1 MMGSAVASPC
11 RRALQWVCV
20 AALVCLHNGLAGAQA
35 APAVSISYFETLN
48 AETLTRSGAFKA
60 TAPHLAFDAYGR
72 HFDLQL
78 ESNDR
83 IATPDLLA
91 KAGSLRLLRGSVA
104 NASGSWVRLTS
115 VDGSLR
121 GAIWDGSQL
130 FLIESAASVRDL
142 LAPPLVVAAGTTV
155 IFRLADS
162 WIQPGTMTCDSPTGS
177 AQPLAKSSS
186 SAQTGQQAYDSLLR
200 ELKGSSAVGMQ
211 AAGAT
216 TRLQISALGDSL
228 FLTQYANNEQQARNE
243 ILTRMNLV
251 DGIFSASPLNVAIQ
265 ASLID
270 VSAAAT
276 QRLDSTTKAG
286 DLLKSLAAIRSDTP
300 ELNSRGL
307 THLFTGRDIVDQN
320 DPNNASTVGIAFT
333 DALCSREA
341 GVALTEARKLSPGFE
356 SLITAHEIGHNFGA
370 VHDGDPGAT
379 SCPPNQF
386 LMSPSLVPNVRDFS
400 QCSLAAMLQ
409 RIPAASCI
417 TALPPADLSIDDL
430 GTLHAPATKSFDVV
444 VGVTNVGGL
453 TASDAEVQIVI
464 PPSLI
469 IEDAFVTG
477 GSCTSGAGTITC
489 KLDPVAGGATQ
500 KIELTLRGN
509 TVGSNSI
516 SARVSAPADS
526 QAANNSRDGTIVI
539 DPEVDLSLSL
549 QGPGSGPP
557 NTSLVSNFTIAN
569 LGTSAAGAT
578 TVEFTIPAGATVVA
592 ATAGSTACSTT
603 TNPVRCTVSSVAA
616 SGSVSGSISLSASV
630 AGTLQLS
637 GRLTG
642 VAGDNNAA
650 NDTAVATISVSNPTP
665 VRKGGGRDF
674 DTLLV
679 LAMASTALARRRVAG
694 RSNR

>member
-1 MMGSAVASPC
+1 M
-11 RRALQWVCV
+11 
-20 AALVCLHNGLAGAQA
+20 CLHSELAGAQT
-35 APAVSISYFETLN
+35 APAVSIGYFETVN
-48 AETLTRSGAFKA
+48 AETLTRSAAFKA

-83 IATPDLLA
+83 IATPDVLA
-91 KAGSLRLLRGSVA
+91 KAGSVRLLRGSVA
-104 NASGSWVRLTS
+104 NAPGSWVRLTS

-130 FLIESAASVRDL
+130 FLIESSASVRDL
-142 LAPPLVVAAGTTV
+142 VVPPLVVAADTTV

-162 WIQPGTMTCDSPTGS
+162 WIEPGTMTCDSSTGS
-177 AQPLAKSSS
+177 AQSPVKS
-186 SAQTGQQAYDSLLR
+186 GQQAYDSLLR
-200 ELKGSSAVGMQ
+200 ELKGSAVGMQ

-216 TRLQISALGDSL
+216 KRLQISAIGDSL
-228 FLTQYANNEQQARNE
+228 FLAQYASNEQQARNE

-251 DGIFSASPLNVAIQ
+251 DGIFSAPPLNVAIQ

-276 QRLDSTTKAG
+276 QGLSATTKAG
-286 DLLKSLAAIRSDTP
+286 DLLTSLADLRKNNS

-307 THLFTGRDIVDQN
+307 THLFTGRDVVDQN
-320 DPNNASTVGIAFT
+320 DANNASTVGIAFT
-333 DALCSREA
+333 DALCSKTA

-356 SLITAHEIGHNFGA
+356 SLITAHEMGHNFGA

-386 LMSPSLVPNVRDFS
+386 LMSPKLVANVRDFS
-400 QCSLAAMLQ
+400 QCSLDAMLPK
-409 RIPAASCI
+409 IAAAANCI

-430 GTLHAPATKSFDVV
+430 GTLHAPAAKSFDVI

-453 TASDAEVQIVI
+453 TASDADVEIVI

-477 GSCTSGAGTITC
+477 GSCTSGAGKITC

-509 TVGSNSI
+509 TIGSNSI
-516 SARVSAPADS
+516 SAQVTASGDS

-539 DPEVDLSLSL
+539 DPEIDLSLSL
-549 QGPGSGPP
+549 QGPGSGTP
-557 NTSLVSNFTIAN
+557 NTSLVANFTIAN
-569 LGTSAAGAT
+569 LGTSTAGAG
-578 TVEFTIPAGATVVA
+578 TVEFTIPAGATVLA
-592 ATAGSTACSTT
+592 AMAGSTACSTT
-603 TNPVRCTVSSVAA
+603 TTPVRCTVPSLAA
-616 SGSVSGSISLSASV
+616 SGSVTGSISLNASV
-630 AGTLQLS
+630 IGSLQLS

-642 VAGDNNAA
+642 VAGDSNSA
-650 NDTAVATISVSNPTP
+650 NDTAVTTISISNPTP
-665 VRKGGGRDF
+665 ARKGGGGDSGA
-674 DTLLV
+674 LLV
-679 LAMASTALARRRVAG
+679 LAMASIALARRRIAG
-694 RSNR
+694 RSTRHRA

>member
-1 MMGSAVASPC
+1 
-11 RRALQWVCV
+11 LQWVCV
-20 AALVCLHNGLAGAQA
+20 AALLCLHNGLASAQA
-35 APAVSISYFETLN
+35 KAPAVSISHFETLN
-48 AETLTRSGAFKA
+48 AETLTRSATFKA
-60 TAPHLAFDAYGR
+60 TAPRLAFDAYGR

-83 IATPDLLA
+83 IATPDVLA

-104 NASGSWVRLTS
+104 NAPGSWVRLTS

-142 LAPPLVVAAGTTV
+142 LVPPLVVAADETV

-162 WIQPGTMTCDSPTGS
+162 WIEPGTMTCDSANGS
-177 AQPLAKSSS
+177 AQPLVKS
-186 SAQTGQQAYDSLLR
+186 GQQAYDGLLQ
-200 ELKGSSAVGMQ
+200 ELKGGAVGMQ

-216 TRLQISALGDSL
+216 KGLQISVIGDPL
-228 FLTQYANNEQQARNE
+228 FLAQYANNEQQARNE

-251 DGIFSASPLNVAIQ
+251 DGIFSAPPLNIAIQ
-265 ASLID
+265 ATLID

-276 QRLDSTTKAG
+276 QNLSATTKAG
-286 DLLKSLAAIRSDTP
+286 DLLTSLADIRKNNSQ
-300 ELNSRGL
+300 LNSRGL
-307 THLFTGRDIVDQN
+307 THLFTARDVVDQN

-333 DALCSREA
+333 DALCSKEA
-341 GVALTEARKLSPGFE
+341 GVALTEARKISPGFE

-379 SCPPNQF
+379 ACPPNQF
-386 LMSPSLVPNVRDFS
+386 LMSPSLVQNVRDFS
-400 QCSLAAMLQ
+400 QCSLNAMAPKIL
-409 RIPAASCI
+409 AASCI

-430 GTLHAPATKSFDVV
+430 GTLHAPAAKSFDVI

-453 TASDAEVQIVI
+453 TASAAEVQIVI

-516 SARVSAPADS
+516 SARVSAPTDA

-539 DPEVDLSLSL
+539 DPEIDLSLSL

-557 NTSLVSNFTIAN
+557 NTGLVANFTIAN
-569 LGTSAAGAT
+569 LGTSATGAA
-578 TVEFTIPAGATVVA
+578 TVEFTIPAGATVLTAV
-592 ATAGSTACSTT
+592 AGSTACSTT

-616 SGSVSGSISLSASV
+616 SGSVTGSISLSASV

-642 VAGDNNAA
+642 VAGDSNAA
-650 NDTAVATISVSNPTP
+650 NDTAATTISIANPTP
-665 VRKGGGRDF
+665 VRKGGGGDF
-674 DTLLV
+674 GVLLV
-679 LAMASTALARRRVAG
+679 LAMASTALARRRIAG
-694 RSNR
+694 RWNRPRV

>member
-1 MMGSAVASPC
+1 V
-11 RRALQWVCV
+11 QWVCV
-20 AALVCLHNGLAGAQA
+20 AALLCLHNGLASAQTRT
-35 APAVSISYFETLN
+35 PAVSISHFETLN
-48 AETLTRSGAFKA
+48 AETLTRSATFKA
-60 TAPHLAFDAYGR
+60 TAPRLAFDAYGR

-83 IATPDLLA
+83 IATPDQLA

-142 LAPPLVVAAGTTV
+142 LVPPLVVAAGETV

-162 WIQPGTMTCDSPTGS
+162 WIEPGTMTCDSPTGS
-177 AQPLAKSSS
+177 AQPLAPAST
-186 SAQTGQQAYDSLLR
+186 QTGQQAYDGLVR
-200 ELKGSSAVGMQ
+200 ELKGSAVGMQ

-216 TRLQISALGDSL
+216 KGLQISVIGDAL
-228 FLTQYANNEQQARNE
+228 FLAQYANNEQQARNE

-251 DGIFSASPLNVAIQ
+251 DGIFSAAPLNIAIQ

-276 QRLDSTTKAG
+276 QSLSATTKAG
-286 DLLKSLAAIRSDTP
+286 DLLTSLADIRKNSP
-300 ELNSRGL
+300 QLNSRGL
-307 THLFTGRDIVDQN
+307 THLFTGRDVVDQN

-333 DALCSREA
+333 DALCSKEA
-341 GVALTEARKLSPGFE
+341 GVALTEARKISPGFE

-379 SCPPNQF
+379 ACAANQF

-400 QCSLAAMLQ
+400 QCSLTAMLPK
-409 RIPAASCI
+409 IPAASCI
-417 TALPPADLSIDDL
+417 TALPPADLSIDTL
-430 GTLHAPATKSFDVV
+430 GTLHAPAAKSFDVIV
-444 VGVTNVGGL
+444 SVTNVGGL

-464 PPSLI
+464 PPSLL

-516 SARVSAPADS
+516 SARVSASADA

-539 DPEVDLSLSL
+539 DPEIDLSLSL
-549 QGPGSGPP
+549 QGPGSGPT
-557 NTSLVSNFTIAN
+557 NTGLVSNFTIAN
-569 LGTSAAGAT
+569 LGTSATGAA
-578 TVEFTIPAGATVVA
+578 TVEFTIPAGATVLTA
-592 ATAGSTACSTT
+592 LAGSTACSIT

-616 SGSVSGSISLSASV
+616 SGSVTGSISLSASV
-630 AGTLQLS
+630 TGTLQLS

-642 VAGDNNAA
+642 VAGDSNTA
-650 NDTAVATISVSNPTP
+650 NDTAATTISITNPTP
-665 VRKGGGRDF
+665 VRKGGGDF
-674 DTLLV
+674 GALLV
-679 LAMASTALARRRVAG
+679 LAMASTALVRRRIAG
-694 RSNR
+694 RSNRPRV